1 MSGNKSIDSNE
12 KEILEE
18 NNDQKY
24 GMGDEDNDIEIIDG
38 EWLNI
43 C

>member
-1 MSGNKSIDSNE
+1 MDGNKSIDSNE

-18 NNDQKY
+18 NNDPKY